1 MKMSEERKCPYC
13 GISLKNPYWRH
24 IESEHPDEYR
34 SDKNTW
40 IQLFKDYVGMGMSK
54 DVALAV
60 ISQIFNREPK
70 IIEEFLKKSKAF

>member
-1 MKMSEERKCPYC
+1 MSNETRNCPYC
-13 GISLKNPYWRH
+13 NIPLKNPYWRH

-54 DVALAV
+54 EVALTV
-60 ISQIFNREPK
+60 ISQIFNRDPE
-70 IIEEFLKKSKAF
+70 IIRGFLKKNKAI